1 MLLLSIAASTEFYFV
16 ITESL
21 IGSFSLEGHF
31 SEGKEKK
38 GELRFLFFF
47 FLKDHGFNYE
57 FLLFT

>member
-31 SEGKEKK
+31 SEGKEKN
-38 GELRFLFFF
+38 GELRFFFF
-47 FLKDHGFNYE
+47 FLKDHGFNYK